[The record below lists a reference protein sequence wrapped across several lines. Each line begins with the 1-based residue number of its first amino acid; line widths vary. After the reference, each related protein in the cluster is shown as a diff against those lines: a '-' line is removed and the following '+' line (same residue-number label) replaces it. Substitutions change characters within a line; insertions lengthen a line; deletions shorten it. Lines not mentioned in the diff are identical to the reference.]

1 MIIESS
7 KNLWS
12 ELLEFHPQK
21 GNIPKIEKS
30 WKFNVFLEF
39 FGQKIAYEKKIE
51 LNETPVGIPDE
62 MAKSDF
68 F

>member
-1 MIIESS
+1 MF
-7 KNLWS
+7 
-12 ELLEFHPQK
+12 EFHPQK

-30 WKFNVFLEF
+30 WKFEVFLEF

-51 LNETPVGIPDE
+51 LSETLGGIPDE